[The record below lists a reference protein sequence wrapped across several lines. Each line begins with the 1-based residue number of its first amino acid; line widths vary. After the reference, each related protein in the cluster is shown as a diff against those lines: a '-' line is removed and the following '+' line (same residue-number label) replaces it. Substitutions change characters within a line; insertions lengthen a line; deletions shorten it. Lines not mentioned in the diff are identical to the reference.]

1 MDFRKSLN
9 SKIAYQGFTLVEL
22 MIVITIVGVLASIAV
37 PAYRD
42 FVASSRVRNASF
54 DLIALLT
61 LARSEAIKRN
71 ANVAVGPSGGV
82 WRVATPNLAG
92 TVIQQREAFAGIQL
106 ECNSGPD
113 CVSGSTWPP
122 AGIIYSATG
131 RLVGTPSPTIDITN
145 SETAVRRCLSIDLS
159 GLPRSSTAACP

>member
-1 MDFRKSLN
+1 MVS
-9 SKIAYQGFTLVEL
+9 QGFTLVEL
-22 MIVITIVGVLASIAV
+22 MIVVAIIGVLTSIAV

-82 WRVATPNLAG
+82 WRVATPTLASS

-106 ECNSGPD
+106 ECNTGPD
-113 CVSGSTWPP
+113 CVSDSTWPP
-122 AGIIYSATG
+122 AGIVYSATG

>member
-1 MDFRKSLN
+1 MDTKDSQRAKML
-9 SKIAYQGFTLVEL
+9 IQGFTLVEM
-22 MIVITIVGVLASIAV
+22 MIVLAIIGVLTSIAV

-54 DLIALLT
+54 DLIAMLT

-71 ANVAVGPSGGV
+71 ANVVVGPSGGV
-82 WRVATPNLAG
+82 WRVATPTLAG
-92 TVIQQREAFAGIQL
+92 TVLQQREAFAGIQL
-106 ECNSGPD
+106 ACNTGPD

-122 AGIIYSATG
+122 AGIVYSATG
-131 RLVGTPSPTIDITN
+131 RLVGTPSPAIDITN
-145 SETAVRRCLSIDLS
+145 SETAVRRCLSIELS